1 MEEHSIYYGKNE
13 FYDIIRNLGGSW
25 NDSKERPILC
35 LIKLS
40 ENDNIYWAIPMG
52 NLDHR
57 NQQAK
62 ERIQKFLNYKESDI
76 RSCYYHVG
84 RTDVNSIFFIS
95 DIVPITEKY
104 IERSYIGKYTSKPYV
119 IKNKKLLGELL
130 RKAKRILSW
139 ENAKPNFY
147 RQHITDIKNYLIAE
161 IEAENVR
168 ANEVILE
175 EVAVTSEAV
184 EVAES
189 GKSEE

>member
-62 ERIQKFLNYKESDI
+62 ERIQRFLNYKESDI

-119 IKNKKLLGELL
+119 IKNKRLLGELV

-147 RQHITDIKNYLIAE
+147 RQHITDIKNHLIAE
-161 IEAENVR
+161 IEAENIQTD
-168 ANEVILE
+168 EVILE
-175 EVAVTSEAV
+175 KVAVTSE
-184 EVAES
+184 VAE
-189 GKSEE
+189 E